1 LQSNPMPTRL
11 LAALA
16 VLVAS
21 PAFAVD
27 PADLAPPV
35 PTETTTVCEDG
46 RVWDPETETCTAPTD
61 ASLDDTE
68 LLGAARELAH
78 AGRYDDA
85 GRVLDAVADQGAG
98 AVLTYR
104 GFLARKR
111 GDWAAADTWYGAALA
126 ADPDDLLARSYMA
139 LGMLERGD
147 HSGARAELSQIRARG
162 GRNTWAE
169 AALAMAL
176 SGGGS
181 PGY

>member
-1 LQSNPMPTRL
+1 MPMPL

-16 VLVAS
+16 VLVAT
-21 PAFAVD
+21 PAVAVD
-27 PADLAPPV
+27 PADLAPPT
-35 PTETTTVCEDG
+35 PTETTTVCKNG

-61 ASLDDTE
+61 ASLDDRQ

-78 AGRYDDA
+78 AGRYGDA
-85 GRVLDAVADQGAG
+85 ERVLDAVADQCAG

-126 ADPDDLLARSYMA
+126 VDPDDLLARSYRG
-139 LGMLERGD
+139 LGMLARGD
-147 HSGARAELSQIRARG
+147 HSGARAELSRIRARG

-169 AALAMAL
+169 AALAIAL
-176 SGGGS
+176 SGSGP